1 MNDSPVDCQSRGV
14 TEPQRDGGP
23 LDFLNG
29 IRPKKEAIKI
39 GFLSV
44 LASKWT
50 ILLAI
55 VFFGIII
62 MVHEAGHF
70 TFAKIFGVK
79 VNEFSLGMGPTLIKK
94 KKGET
99 QYSWRLLP
107 IGGFVSM
114 EGEDEDST
122 DERAF
127 NNKPCWQ
134 RIVIVVAGALVNIIL
149 GLIIIAIMLG
159 VTDNLSG
166 TSYVNFFTDNGK
178 QVAEY
183 NGLRAK
189 DKILKID
196 GKRVYY
202 YTDVPYLLSRDEG
215 STADLLVERNGK
227 KVEINGVEMPYSKIV
242 MVGVDKTAGTVFK
255 DTFKESVSMFRMVWL
270 SLFDLVTGK
279 YSVKD
284 VSGPVGVVD
293 YVSDAAQESV
303 KTADYTG
310 LLSIMALITINIGV
324 FNLLPIPAL
333 DGGRLFFLLIE
344 LVRRKPI
351 KQRYESLVHAIGMII
366 LLLFMAAITFKDI
379 YSLIVK

>member
-1 MNDSPVDCQSRGV
+1 MSGAEFIDI
-14 TEPQRDGGP
+14 
-23 LDFLNG
+23 LNNKRKG
-29 IRPKKEAIKI
+29 AII
-39 GFLSV
+39 IEILSAV
-44 LASKWT
+44 ASKWT
-50 ILLAI
+50 ILVAI
-55 VFFGIII
+55 IFFGIII

-79 VNEFSLGMGPTLIKK
+79 VNEFSLGMGPTLLKK

-114 EGEDEDST
+114 EGEDEDSD

-134 RIVIVVAGALVNIIL
+134 RIIIVVAGALVNIIL
-149 GLIIIAIMLG
+149 GLIIVAIMLG

-166 TSYVNFFTDNGK
+166 TSYVNFFNVDGQ
-178 QVAEY
+178 QVGEY
-183 NGLRAK
+183 NGLQSK
-189 DKILKID
+189 DKIIKID

-215 STADLLVERNGK
+215 KTADLLVERDGK
-227 KVEINGVEMPYSKIV
+227 KIELKDIEMPYQNIV
-242 MVGVDKTAGTVFK
+242 MVGVEKTAGTVFK
-255 DTFKESVSMFRMVWL
+255 DTFKESASIFRMVWL
-270 SLFDLVTGK
+270 SLFDMVTGK
-279 YSVKD
+279 YSIQD

-293 YVSDAAQESV
+293 YVSDAAQQSAQT
-303 KTADYTG
+303 KDYTG

-333 DGGRLFFLLIE
+333 DGGRLLFLVIE
-344 LVRRKPI
+344 LIRRKPV
-351 KQRYESLVHAIGMII
+351 KQKYEALVHGIGMAI
-366 LLLFMAAITFKDI
+366 LLLFMVAITFKDI
-379 YSLIVK
+379 YSLIVN

>member
-1 MNDSPVDCQSRGV
+1 
-14 TEPQRDGGP
+14 
-23 LDFLNG
+23 
-29 IRPKKEAIKI
+29 
-39 GFLSV
+39 
-44 LASKWT
+44 
-50 ILLAI
+50 
-55 VFFGIII
+55 

-114 EGEDEDST
+114 EGEDEAST

-149 GLIIIAIMLG
+149 GLIIIAITLG

-183 NGLRAK
+183 NGLKAK

-215 STADLLVERNGK
+215 STADILVERDGK

-242 MVGVDKTAGTVFK
+242 MVGVDKTAGTV
-255 DTFKESVSMFRMVWL
+255 
-270 SLFDLVTGK
+270 
-279 YSVKD
+279 
-284 VSGPVGVVD
+284 
-293 YVSDAAQESV
+293 
-303 KTADYTG
+303 
-310 LLSIMALITINIGV
+310 
-324 FNLLPIPAL
+324 
-333 DGGRLFFLLIE
+333 
-344 LVRRKPI
+344 
-351 KQRYESLVHAIGMII
+351 
-366 LLLFMAAITFKDI
+366 
-379 YSLIVK
+379 

>member
-1 MNDSPVDCQSRGV
+1 MRISR
-14 TEPQRDGGP
+14 TAS
-23 LDFLNG
+23 FLNL
-29 IRPKKEAIKI
+29 KEAIKI
-39 GFLSV
+39 EFLSV

-55 VFFGIII
+55 LFFGVIII
-62 MVHEAGHF
+62 VHELGHF
-70 TFAKIFGVK
+70 TFAKLFGVK
-79 VNEFSLGMGPTLIKK
+79 VNEFSIGMGPKLLKK

-99 QYSWRLLP
+99 QYTLRLLP
-107 IGGFVSM
+107 IGGYVSM
-114 EGEDEDST
+114 EGEDEEST

-127 NNKPCWQ
+127 NKKPCWQ
-134 RIVIVVAGALVNIIL
+134 RIVIVVAGAMVNIIL
-149 GLIIIAIMLG
+149 GLIIVAVMIS
-159 VTDNLSG
+159 VTEGLSG
-166 TSYVNFFTDNGK
+166 TNYVNFFRDNGK
-178 QVAEY
+178 QVTEY
-183 NGLRAK
+183 NGLKSK

-202 YTDVPYLLSRDEG
+202 YTDVSYLLSRDEG
-215 STADLLVERNGK
+215 KTADILVERDGK
-227 KVEINGVEMPYSKIV
+227 KVEINDVEMPYTNIV
-242 MVGVDKTAGTVFK
+242 MVGIEKTAGTVFK
-255 DTFKESVSMFRMVWL
+255 DTFKESVSIFRMVWL

-310 LLSIMALITINIGV
+310 LLSIMALITINIGF

-333 DGGRLFFLLIE
+333 DGGRLLFLLIE
-344 LVRRKPI
+344 LVRRKPVNQ
-351 KQRYESLVHAIGMII
+351 KYESLVHAIGMVI

-379 YSLIVK
+379 YSLIVN